1 MDFKQLTFNEYCS
14 GKITMAQKN
23 LSFCDDYV
31 RINERGWRITMHIAH
46 SHREFRERYWYSKI
60 SVAFFIS
67 RARLSVRI
75 DSSPAGKS
83 TRIHGASHP
92 RAIHPDVDFAG
103 TRGCGTARRDRSAYI
118 RRQMRRASNFS
129 FYAMGYVLGRRSIS
143 HVARD
148 DKTLRAKWPVH
159 LGPAKP
165 AIHSA
170 KPSRAAPR
178 EKDAK
183 LEH

>member
-1 MDFKQLTFNEYCS
+1 M
-14 GKITMAQKN
+14 
-23 LSFCDDYV
+23 YV
-31 RINERGWRITMHIAH
+31 YAHIRGYM
-46 SHREFRERYWYSKI
+46 
-60 SVAFFIS
+60 
-67 RARLSVRI
+67 
-75 DSSPAGKS
+75 
-83 TRIHGASHP
+83 
-92 RAIHPDVDFAG
+92 
-103 TRGCGTARRDRSAYI
+103 YI
-118 RRQMRRASNFS
+118 YTHEMRRASNFS
-129 FYAMGYVLGRRSIS
+129 FYATGYVLGRRSIS

-170 KPSRAAPR
+170 APRRAERSRVELR

>member
-1 MDFKQLTFNEYCS
+1 MKRNIDIQRYTLHLKGC
-14 GKITMAQKN
+14 IPH
-23 LSFCDDYV
+23 LS
-31 RINERGWRITMHIAH
+31 R
-46 SHREFRERYWYSKI
+46 
-60 SVAFFIS
+60 VAFRPHWFIGREKCENS
-67 RARLSVRI
+67 W
-75 DSSPAGKS
+75 
-83 TRIHGASHP
+83 SHP
-92 RAIHPDVDFAG
+92 RDLPRRRFRRNAWVWKGKERLFAYI
-103 TRGCGTARRDRSAYI
+103 ARTIANI
-118 RRQMRRASNFS
+118 RRQMRCASNFS
-129 FYAMGYVLGRRSIS
+129 FYATGYVLGRRSIS

-170 KPSRAAPR
+170 EPSHAARHTR